1 MVNQIILDG
10 IKQAVSRGQTLQ
22 QAMQSFF
29 NAGYTKEEI
38 QESARQFQVEQSRVP
53 VQITQPQKIILP
65 IVQKPVSVAKNPV
78 LISQPAIQNSPQK
91 FIPPQTIQR
100 VSNYPTEAP
109 IKKGVSLGII
119 LVLAFFLL
127 LLSGILVAT
136 LLFKSQI
143 ISFFNGL

>member
-127 LLSGILVAT
+127 LLSGLLVAT